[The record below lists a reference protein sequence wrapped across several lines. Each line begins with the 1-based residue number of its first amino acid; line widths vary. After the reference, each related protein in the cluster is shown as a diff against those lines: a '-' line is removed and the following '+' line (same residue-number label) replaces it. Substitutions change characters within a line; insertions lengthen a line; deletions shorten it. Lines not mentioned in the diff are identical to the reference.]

1 MFKVGLIGCGHISET
16 YFRSQNYFNN
26 INIVAC
32 ADINV
37 DAAKKCA
44 QEYNIDLKNVDDL
57 LASKEIDIVLNLTT
71 PQAHYETIKKTLLS
85 GKHSYCEKPLSIKF
99 EQGKELFNI
108 ANEKNL
114 YLGNAPDTFLG
125 GGGQLTR
132 RLIDSREVGDIKL
145 GNFIFAFPG
154 VQPWHPNPE
163 PWFLE
168 GGGPVIDMGPYFY
181 TMLVNLLGPAKK
193 IRAQATMINEYREIG
208 SGPKKNSKFKVE
220 IPTSYMV
227 SIEFKSDAII
237 QGFISFDV
245 INHQRNHMEFY
256 GTKGSIVGPDPNMF
270 GGPIFASFTEGGEWK
285 EYSTENMKIGKINI
299 FNQSGRS
306 NESPTNANYRG
317 VGLAEMISCIDSNKK
332 HRCNGELALH
342 VLDMIDST
350 IRSAKISK
358 PIELST
364 NCEQPKYFPE
374 EEISELIK

>member
-1 MFKVGLIGCGHISET
+1 MYKVGLIGCGNIAET
-16 YFRSQNYFNN
+16 YFRSQIYFNN
-26 INIVAC
+26 IKIISC

-37 DAAKKCA
+37 EAAKKCA
-44 QEYNIDLKNVDDL
+44 NQYNIHSMLADDM
-57 LASKEIDIVLNLTT
+57 LANDDIDIILNLTP
-71 PQAHYETIKKTLLS
+71 PQVHYDVIKKTLLA

-99 EQGKELFNI
+99 EQGEELVSLAKEN
-108 ANEKNL
+108 NL

-125 GGGQLTR
+125 AGGQLSR
-132 RLIDSREVGDIKL
+132 QLIDSGNLGEIKL

-163 PWFLE
+163 PWFHE
-168 GGGPVIDMGPYFY
+168 GGGPIIDMGPYFY

-193 IRAQATMINEYREIG
+193 IRAQATMVNEYREIG
-208 SGPKKNSKFKVE
+208 SGPKKSSKFKVE

-227 SIEFKSDAII
+227 SIEFISDAII

-256 GTKGSIVGPDPNMF
+256 GTKGSIIGPDPNMF

>member
-1 MFKVGLIGCGHISET
+1 MLKVGLIGCGHISET

-132 RLIDSREVGDIKL
+132 QLIDSREVGDIKL

-193 IRAQATMINEYREIG
+193 IRAQATMVNEYREIG

-227 SIEFKSDAII
+227 SIEFISDAII

-256 GTKGSIVGPDPNMF
+256 GTKGSIIGPDPNMF